1 MENLIIESDNLIA
14 MRKLL
19 PEYEGK
25 IDVMPIDPPYNTNI
39 SYVGYKDF
47 DSRWN
52 VFMRER
58 LEVAYKLLSNRG
70 VMFIHI
76 DENECVD
83 LYHICLDIFGCEN
96 VRILIWKK
104 TNDYFD
110 KNRIEKP
117 LENGIRRT
125 HEFVLLCG
133 KNLKETVLKPIM
145 QPTLQNG
152 KVVERE
158 KPLETV
164 IDFFGTT
171 SSAKDEIAAL
181 FGDRTAFPTPK
192 PMKLIKEFVRAA
204 SEKDSIVLD
213 FFAGSGTTGHAV
225 MDLNKEDGGSRKFI
239 LITNNENNICRD
251 VTYERIK
258 RIIDKEG
265 YAASLK
271 YYKVDYVPISE
282 RLYYEY
288 ADELLCH
295 VRELVELE
303 NGINFTGN
311 AEIAIVLTEDEL
323 AEFMTNIEAY
333 GKCRKLYM
341 GHDLLPDEQQE
352 KSLAEHGIEK
362 NIIPDYYYR
371 ELQEV

>member
-47 DSRWN
+47 DNDWN
-52 VFMRER
+52 VFMSER

-76 DENECVD
+76 DENEYIE
-83 LYHICLDIFGCEN
+83 LYHICSEIFGREN
-96 VRILIWKK
+96 VRTLILK
-104 TNDYFD
+104 TSNDFFD
-110 KNRIEKP
+110 KNRIEQP

-133 KNLKETVLKPIM
+133 KNLKETALKPIM
-145 QPTLQNG
+145 QPTLQNNG
-152 KVVERE
+152 KVVELE

-164 IDFFGTT
+164 IDFLGTT

-181 FGDRTAFPTPK
+181 FGDRMAFATPK
-192 PMKLIKEFVRAA
+192 PMKLIKEFIRAA

-239 LITNNENNICRD
+239 LITNDENDICRNIT
-251 VTYERIK
+251 VPRIQK
-258 RIIDKEG
+258 TIEFFGYKETF
-265 YAASLK
+265 
-271 YYKVDYVPISE
+271 DF
-282 RLYYEY
+282 
-288 ADELLCH
+288 
-295 VRELVELE
+295 LE
-303 NGINFTGN
+303 
-311 AEIAIVLTEDEL
+311 
-323 AEFMTNIEAY
+323 
-333 GKCRKLYM
+333 
-341 GHDLLPDEQQE
+341 
-352 KSLAEHGIEK
+352 
-362 NIIPDYYYR
+362 
-371 ELQEV
+371 

>member
-1 MENLIIESDNLIA
+1 MQKFIIKVGVLLWLKNMKSILTKNLKAITKRHI
-14 MRKLL
+14 RL
-19 PEYEGK
+19 PL
-25 IDVMPIDPPYNTNI
+25 
-39 SYVGYKDF
+39 F
-47 DSRWN
+47 
-52 VFMRER
+52 
-58 LEVAYKLLSNRG
+58 
-70 VMFIHI
+70 
-76 DENECVD
+76 

-96 VRILIWKK
+96 VRILTWKK

-152 KVVERE
+152 EVVERE

-164 IDFFGTT
+164 IDFLGTT

-181 FGDRTAFPTPK
+181 LGDRTAFSTPK

-239 LITNNENNICRD
+239 LITNNENNICQNITVPR
-251 VTYERIK
+251 VRK
-258 RIIDKEG
+258 AIDFFNYKETF
-265 YAASLK
+265 
-271 YYKVDYVPISE
+271 D
-282 RLYYEY
+282 
-288 ADELLCH
+288 
-295 VRELVELE
+295 
-303 NGINFTGN
+303 F
-311 AEIAIVLTEDEL
+311 L
-323 AEFMTNIEAY
+323 A
-333 GKCRKLYM
+333 
-341 GHDLLPDEQQE
+341 
-352 KSLAEHGIEK
+352 
-362 NIIPDYYYR
+362 
-371 ELQEV
+371 

>member
-47 DSRWN
+47 DNDWN
-52 VFMRER
+52 VFMSER

-70 VMFIHI
+70 IMFIHI
-76 DENECVD
+76 DENEYVG
-83 LYHICLDIFGCEN
+83 LYNICSEIFGLEN
-96 VRILIWKK
+96 VRTLIWKK
-104 TNDYFD
+104 SNDFFD

-133 KNLKETVLKPIM
+133 KNLKETALKPIM
-145 QPTLQNG
+145 QPTLQNNG
-152 KVVERE
+152 KVVELE

-164 IDFFGTT
+164 IDFLGTT

-181 FGDRTAFPTPK
+181 FGDRMAFATPK
-192 PMKLIKEFVRAA
+192 PMKLIKEFIRAA

-239 LITNNENNICRD
+239 LITNDENDICRNIT
-251 VTYERIK
+251 VPRIQK
-258 RIIDKEG
+258 TIEFFGYKETF
-265 YAASLK
+265 
-271 YYKVDYVPISE
+271 DF
-282 RLYYEY
+282 
-288 ADELLCH
+288 
-295 VRELVELE
+295 LE
-303 NGINFTGN
+303 
-311 AEIAIVLTEDEL
+311 
-323 AEFMTNIEAY
+323 
-333 GKCRKLYM
+333 
-341 GHDLLPDEQQE
+341 
-352 KSLAEHGIEK
+352 
-362 NIIPDYYYR
+362 
-371 ELQEV
+371 

>member
-47 DSRWN
+47 DNDWN
-52 VFMRER
+52 VFMSER

-70 VMFIHI
+70 IMFIHI
-76 DENECVD
+76 DENEYVG
-83 LYHICLDIFGCEN
+83 LYNICSEIFGHEN
-96 VRILIWKK
+96 VRTLIWKK
-104 TNDYFD
+104 SNDFFD

-133 KNLKETVLKPIM
+133 KNLKETALKPIM
-145 QPTLQNG
+145 QPTLQNIG
-152 KVVERE
+152 KVVELE

-164 IDFFGTT
+164 IDFLGTT

-181 FGDRTAFPTPK
+181 FGDRMAFATPK
-192 PMKLIKEFVRAA
+192 PMKLIKEFIRAA

-239 LITNNENNICRD
+239 LITNDENDICRNIT
-251 VTYERIK
+251 VPRIQK
-258 RIIDKEG
+258 TIEFFGYKETF
-265 YAASLK
+265 
-271 YYKVDYVPISE
+271 DF
-282 RLYYEY
+282 
-288 ADELLCH
+288 
-295 VRELVELE
+295 LE
-303 NGINFTGN
+303 
-311 AEIAIVLTEDEL
+311 
-323 AEFMTNIEAY
+323 
-333 GKCRKLYM
+333 
-341 GHDLLPDEQQE
+341 
-352 KSLAEHGIEK
+352 
-362 NIIPDYYYR
+362 
-371 ELQEV
+371 

>member
-58 LEVAYKLLSNRG
+58 LEVAYKFLSNRG

-164 IDFFGTT
+164 IDFLGTT

-181 FGDRTAFPTPK
+181 FGDRMAFATPK
-192 PMKLIKEFVRAA
+192 PMKLIKEFIRAA

-239 LITNNENNICRD
+239 LITNDENDICRNIT
-251 VTYERIK
+251 VPRIQK
-258 RIIDKEG
+258 TIEFFGYKETF
-265 YAASLK
+265 
-271 YYKVDYVPISE
+271 DF
-282 RLYYEY
+282 
-288 ADELLCH
+288 
-295 VRELVELE
+295 LE
-303 NGINFTGN
+303 
-311 AEIAIVLTEDEL
+311 
-323 AEFMTNIEAY
+323 
-333 GKCRKLYM
+333 
-341 GHDLLPDEQQE
+341 
-352 KSLAEHGIEK
+352 
-362 NIIPDYYYR
+362 
-371 ELQEV
+371 

>member
-76 DENECVD
+76 DENEYVD
-83 LYHICLDIFGCEN
+83 LYNICLDIFGCEN

-164 IDFFGTT
+164 IDFLGTT

-181 FGDRTAFPTPK
+181 FGDRTAFATPK

-239 LITNNENNICRD
+239 LITNNENNICQNIT
-251 VTYERIK
+251 VPRIQK
-258 RIIDKEG
+258 TIEIFGYKETF
-265 YAASLK
+265 
-271 YYKVDYVPISE
+271 D
-282 RLYYEY
+282 
-288 ADELLCH
+288 
-295 VRELVELE
+295 
-303 NGINFTGN
+303 F
-311 AEIAIVLTEDEL
+311 L
-323 AEFMTNIEAY
+323 A
-333 GKCRKLYM
+333 
-341 GHDLLPDEQQE
+341 
-352 KSLAEHGIEK
+352 
-362 NIIPDYYYR
+362 
-371 ELQEV
+371 

>member
-76 DENECVD
+76 DENEYVD
-83 LYHICLDIFGCEN
+83 LYNICLDIFGCEN

-164 IDFFGTT
+164 IDFLGTT

-181 FGDRTAFPTPK
+181 FGDRTAFATPK
-192 PMKLIKEFVRAA
+192 PMKLIKEFIRAA

-239 LITNNENNICRD
+239 LITNDENDICRNIT
-251 VTYERIK
+251 VPRTQKTIEFFGY
-258 RIIDKEG
+258 KETF
-265 YAASLK
+265 
-271 YYKVDYVPISE
+271 DF
-282 RLYYEY
+282 
-288 ADELLCH
+288 
-295 VRELVELE
+295 LE
-303 NGINFTGN
+303 
-311 AEIAIVLTEDEL
+311 
-323 AEFMTNIEAY
+323 
-333 GKCRKLYM
+333 
-341 GHDLLPDEQQE
+341 
-352 KSLAEHGIEK
+352 
-362 NIIPDYYYR
+362 
-371 ELQEV
+371 

>member
-58 LEVAYKLLSNRG
+58 LEVAYKFLSNRG

-76 DENECVD
+76 DENEYVA
-83 LYHICLDIFGCEN
+83 LYNICSEIFGCEN

-164 IDFFGTT
+164 IDFLGTT

-181 FGDRTAFPTPK
+181 FGDRTAFATPK

-239 LITNNENNICRD
+239 LITNDENDICRNIT
-251 VTYERIK
+251 VPRIQK
-258 RIIDKEG
+258 TIEFFNYKETF
-265 YAASLK
+265 
-271 YYKVDYVPISE
+271 D
-282 RLYYEY
+282 
-288 ADELLCH
+288 
-295 VRELVELE
+295 
-303 NGINFTGN
+303 F
-311 AEIAIVLTEDEL
+311 L
-323 AEFMTNIEAY
+323 A
-333 GKCRKLYM
+333 
-341 GHDLLPDEQQE
+341 
-352 KSLAEHGIEK
+352 
-362 NIIPDYYYR
+362 
-371 ELQEV
+371 

>member
-47 DSRWN
+47 DNDWN
-52 VFMRER
+52 VFMSER

-70 VMFIHI
+70 IMFIHI
-76 DENECVD
+76 DENEYVG
-83 LYHICLDIFGCEN
+83 LYNICSEIFGHEN
-96 VRILIWKK
+96 VRTLIWKK
-104 TNDYFD
+104 SNDFFD

-133 KNLKETVLKPIM
+133 KNLKETALKPIM
-145 QPTLQNG
+145 QPTLQNNG
-152 KVVERE
+152 KVVELE

-164 IDFFGTT
+164 IDFLGTT

-181 FGDRTAFPTPK
+181 FGDRMAFATPK
-192 PMKLIKEFVRAA
+192 PMKLIKEFIRAA
-204 SEKDSIVLD
+204 SEKDSILLD

-239 LITNNENNICRD
+239 LITNDENDICRNIT
-251 VTYERIK
+251 VPRIQK
-258 RIIDKEG
+258 TIEFFGYKETF
-265 YAASLK
+265 
-271 YYKVDYVPISE
+271 DF
-282 RLYYEY
+282 
-288 ADELLCH
+288 
-295 VRELVELE
+295 LE
-303 NGINFTGN
+303 
-311 AEIAIVLTEDEL
+311 
-323 AEFMTNIEAY
+323 
-333 GKCRKLYM
+333 
-341 GHDLLPDEQQE
+341 
-352 KSLAEHGIEK
+352 
-362 NIIPDYYYR
+362 
-371 ELQEV
+371 

>member
-47 DSRWN
+47 DNDWN
-52 VFMRER
+52 VFMSER

-70 VMFIHI
+70 IMFIHI
-76 DENECVD
+76 DENEYVG
-83 LYHICLDIFGCEN
+83 LYNICSEIFGHEN
-96 VRILIWKK
+96 VRTLIWKK
-104 TNDYFD
+104 SNDFFD

-133 KNLKETVLKPIM
+133 KNLKETALKPIM
-145 QPTLQNG
+145 QPTLQNIG
-152 KVVERE
+152 KVVELE

-164 IDFFGTT
+164 IDFLGTT
-171 SSAKDEIAAL
+171 SSAKDEIADL
-181 FGDRTAFPTPK
+181 FGDRTAFATPK
-192 PMKLIKEFVRAA
+192 PMKLIKEFIRAA

-239 LITNNENNICRD
+239 LITNDENDICRNIT
-251 VTYERIK
+251 VPRIQK
-258 RIIDKEG
+258 TIEFFGYKETF
-265 YAASLK
+265 
-271 YYKVDYVPISE
+271 DF
-282 RLYYEY
+282 
-288 ADELLCH
+288 
-295 VRELVELE
+295 LE
-303 NGINFTGN
+303 
-311 AEIAIVLTEDEL
+311 
-323 AEFMTNIEAY
+323 
-333 GKCRKLYM
+333 
-341 GHDLLPDEQQE
+341 
-352 KSLAEHGIEK
+352 
-362 NIIPDYYYR
+362 
-371 ELQEV
+371 

>member
-58 LEVAYKLLSNRG
+58 LEVAYKFLSNRG

-83 LYHICLDIFGCEN
+83 LYHICLNIFGCEN

-164 IDFFGTT
+164 IDFLGTT

-181 FGDRTAFPTPK
+181 FGDRTAFATPK
-192 PMKLIKEFVRAA
+192 PMKLIKEFIRAA
-204 SEKDSIVLD
+204 SEKDSIILD

-225 MDLNKEDGGSRKFI
+225 MDLNKEDSGSRKFI
-239 LITNNENNICRD
+239 LITNNESNICQNITVPR
-251 VTYERIK
+251 VRKAIELFGY
-258 RIIDKEG
+258 KET
-265 YAASLK
+265 LK
-271 YYKVDYVPISE
+271 
-282 RLYYEY
+282 
-288 ADELLCH
+288 
-295 VRELVELE
+295 
-303 NGINFTGN
+303 FT
-311 AEIAIVLTEDEL
+311 A
-323 AEFMTNIEAY
+323 F
-333 GKCRKLYM
+333 
-341 GHDLLPDEQQE
+341 
-352 KSLAEHGIEK
+352 
-362 NIIPDYYYR
+362 
-371 ELQEV
+371 

>member
-1 MENLIIESDNLIA
+1 
-14 MRKLL
+14 
-19 PEYEGK
+19 
-25 IDVMPIDPPYNTNI
+25 
-39 SYVGYKDF
+39 
-47 DSRWN
+47 
-52 VFMRER
+52 MRER

-76 DENECVD
+76 DENEYVD
-83 LYHICLDIFGCEN
+83 LYNICLDIFGCEN

-164 IDFFGTT
+164 IDFLGTT
-171 SSAKDEIAAL
+171 SSAKDEIADL
-181 FGDRTAFPTPK
+181 FGDRTAFATPK

-239 LITNNENNICRD
+239 LITNNENNICQNITVPR
-251 VTYERIK
+251 VRKAAELFGY
-258 RIIDKEG
+258 KESFEIYG
-265 YAASLK
+265 
-271 YYKVDYVPISE
+271 IS
-282 RLYYEY
+282 
-288 ADELLCH
+288 
-295 VRELVELE
+295 
-303 NGINFTGN
+303 
-311 AEIAIVLTEDEL
+311 
-323 AEFMTNIEAY
+323 
-333 GKCRKLYM
+333 KL
-341 GHDLLPDEQQE
+341 
-352 KSLAEHGIEK
+352 
-362 NIIPDYYYR
+362 
-371 ELQEV
+371 